1 MRHLRYAGVGIALLA
16 QLFLSLSAAP
26 TKAAQ
31 KPTVTQDMP
40 TGNELL
46 EDCKQAL
53 RVIDGDTTLT
63 DKEWVD
69 GSHCTGYILGV
80 VDGYAE
86 TEAAEKA
93 RLHFSSSLICFPK
106 EGFLGTP
113 QVVRLVVKYL
123 RDNPKNLH
131 DHAAL
136 LILLAFQEVFPC
148 NQ

>member
-1 MRHLRYAGVGIALLA
+1 
-16 QLFLSLSAAP
+16 
-26 TKAAQ
+26 
-31 KPTVTQDMP
+31 MP
-40 TGNELL
+40 TGSELL
-46 EDCKQAL
+46 EDCEQAM

-93 RLHFSSSLICFPK
+93 LFHFSSSLICFPK
-106 EGFLGTP
+106 EGFMPTP
-113 QVVRLVVKYL
+113 RVVTLVVKYL
-123 RDNPKNLH
+123 RANPKNLH

-136 LILLAFQEVFPC
+136 LILLALQEAFPC
-148 NQ
+148 KP

>member
-1 MRHLRYAGVGIALLA
+1 MRQLRNAVVGIALLA
-16 QLFLSLSAAP
+16 QVFLPMNLGSA
-26 TKAAQ
+26 TAAQ

-46 EDCKQAL
+46 EDCKQAM

-69 GSHCTGYILGV
+69 GCHCTGYILGV

-106 EGFLGTP
+106 EGFMPTP
-113 QVVRLVVKYL
+113 QVVTLVVKYL
-123 RDNPKNLH
+123 RENPKSLH

-136 LILLAFQEVFPC
+136 LILLALQEAFPC
-148 NQ
+148 KP

>member
-1 MRHLRYAGVGIALLA
+1 MRHLQSSVAGIALLA
-16 QLFLSLSAAP
+16 QLFLPMNVGS

-31 KPTVTQDMP
+31 KPTATQDMP
-40 TGNELL
+40 TGSELL
-46 EDCKQAL
+46 EDCEQAM

-93 RLHFSSSLICFPK
+93 LFHFSSSLICFPK
-106 EGFLGTP
+106 EGFMPTP
-113 QVVRLVVKYL
+113 QVVTLVVKYL
-123 RDNPKNLH
+123 RANPKNLH

-136 LILLAFQEVFPC
+136 LILLALQEAFPC
-148 NQ
+148 KP